1 MKYRILPVKCI
12 CKEVAYCKKSC
23 YERDM
28 DYHRKNCKRAGE
40 EEDEKLNLAS
50 KTSKLGLCGLQN
62 LGNTCFMNSGL

>member
-1 MKYRILPVKCI
+1 
-12 CKEVAYCKKSC
+12 
-23 YERDM
+23 M